1 MAIYCDKE
9 CEEMGSLCDFCVYYL
24 YDKHSDKNVFA
35 GEGLCQKKNIRVDAI
50 ESCDDDFHCSL
61 VKEKENED
69 VKTN

>member
-24 YDKHSDKNVFA
+24 DDKHSDKNVFA

-50 ESCDDDFHCSL
+50 ESCDDDFHCIL
-61 VKEKENED
+61 VKEKENDD